1 MAFFSRIQNIF
12 LYELMNIFNVSVHI
26 FHVLP
31 QLEYILPEMLVGL
44 NCMFDLPVEIE
55 HICFEDLIDCF

>member
-26 FHVLP
+26 FHVFP

-55 HICFEDLIDCF
+55 RICFEDLIDCF